1 MTPLVLRVCSRD
13 GRRIDDGP
21 AASFGEAGGS
31 VGRSEDSTLVL
42 VDPGRT
48 ISRCHVLV
56 LYDGRGFVLVAK
68 GTHPT
73 WLNGR
78 ELARDEALP
87 LAPGDRILL
96 GSYEI
101 EVDAAGGPPPSAD
114 ALPAR
119 TRADDVRLASAAMR
133 AVEPGESFLL
143 QTWVYPAG
151 HDAAL
156 RDALELPDPAVATL
170 LGRRSCRWPP
180 GALVEL
186 RVSCEDLV
194 CDEPVQT
201 LVWNGGVEMLDFVL
215 TAPPDAEPGERVV
228 TLRVHVGP
236 LVVATWRH
244 PVALLH
250 DAAGATRA
258 VTFAQAAGSAYASFA
273 ACDRERVAPFIAALE
288 LAAGLDVFSD
298 GLDQR
303 PGNEWKPRLADEI
316 RGRDLFLL
324 FWSREARA
332 SRWVE
337 WEWRQ
342 ALATRGLPA
351 MQVHA
356 LQAHLDPPP
365 DLTVLHVDPL
375 QLPSIDPG
383 ATRF

>member
-13 GRRIDDGP
+13 GRRVDDGP
-21 AASFGEAGGS
+21 AASFDEAGGS

-56 LYDGRGFVLVAK
+56 LFRGPGYVLVAK

-87 LAPGDRILL
+87 LAPGDRILM

-114 ALPAR
+114 AQPVR
-119 TRADDVRLASAAMR
+119 TRADDVRLASAATR

-143 QTWVYPAG
+143 QTLVYPAG
-151 HDAAL
+151 HDASV
-156 RDALELPDPAVATL
+156 RDALQLPDAAVATL

-194 CDEPVQT
+194 CDEPVQA

-215 TAPPDAEPGERVV
+215 TAPPDAEPGERQV
-228 TLRVHVGP
+228 TLRAHVGP
-236 LVVATWRH
+236 LVVATWTH
-244 PVALLH
+244 PVAVLL
-250 DAAGATRA
+250 DATGAARTTA
-258 VTFAQAAGSAYASFA
+258 FAQAAGTAYASFA
-273 ACDRERVAPFIAALE
+273 ACDRERVAPFIAAIE
-288 LAAGLDVFSD
+288 LSAGIDVFSD

-303 PGNEWKPRLADEI
+303 PGHEWKPRLADEI

-342 ALATRGLPA
+342 ALATKGLRA
-351 MQVHA
+351 IQVHA
-356 LQAHLDPPP
+356 LQQPLDPPA
-365 DLTVLHVDPL
+365 DLTALHVDSL
-375 QLPSIDPG
+375 QLPSVDYG